1 MSEVQNINN
10 LIQVGMTKNDF
21 ITKYKQMLED
31 IKNEPA
37 KSIFAG
43 NLSDDAIS
51 RMFDSI
57 TIANDDG
64 DDCENAQISQA
75 DYDKIAGYDGDTS
88 SISDEDL
95 VKYYEDMLQNTPM
108 VSGPVDSDT
117 PSMTYAQGL
126 DILSDLKGLKTQSAE
141 NRKNDLQNE
150 IDELIEKDS
159 SISAETKQKYK
170 DMQKA
175 LKELKSGLEERK
187 RQLETN
193 KRNTQILEAKI
204 ASKRAKADNIED
216 ENDKA
221 NLEEEI
227 TSLNEDMSAFETDAK
242 NLQTDITHFK
252 SDITRLTKDLEKIM
266 KEIEKSSAETARKIA
281 EKQAE
286 MDRVD
291 QELAQDIA
299 NIDEQMEKAQKQ
311 LILEAQR
318 AGTDSANYANAG
330 NDGHIGKTASQALS
344 NAAGEIGVREAT
356 GRNDGAAVAKY
367 RGGVDN
373 GAAWCAS
380 FVSWCYKG
388 NDVFGYQ
395 ASVSGIQMAAQR
407 QGLYS
412 EKGTY
417 TPKPGDV
424 MIQKNGCSH
433 TGIVESVDPDGT
445 IHTIEGN
452 ASNQVKRVTYRP
464 GSKGY
469 NHISGF
475 VRMSERG

>member
-1 MSEVQNINN
+1 
-10 LIQVGMTKNDF
+10 
-21 ITKYKQMLED
+21 
-31 IKNEPA
+31 
-37 KSIFAG
+37 
-43 NLSDDAIS
+43 
-51 RMFDSI
+51 MFDSI

-318 AGTDSANYANAG
+318 AGTDSANYAKPLRHYQMQQVKLVSEKQQGATTEQLLLSTEVALIMVLHG
-330 NDGHIGKTASQALS
+330 AQALFLGVTKAMMYLDIKHQSVESRWQHKDKVYIQKKGHIPQ
-344 NAAGEIGVREAT
+344 NR
-356 GRNDGAAVAKY
+356 
-367 RGGVDN
+367 
-373 GAAWCAS
+373 
-380 FVSWCYKG
+380 
-388 NDVFGYQ
+388 
-395 ASVSGIQMAAQR
+395 
-407 QGLYS
+407 
-412 EKGTY
+412 
-417 TPKPGDV
+417 V
-424 MIQKNGCSH
+424 ML
-433 TGIVESVDPDGT
+433 
-445 IHTIEGN
+445 
-452 ASNQVKRVTYRP
+452 
-464 GSKGY
+464 
-469 NHISGF
+469 
-475 VRMSERG
+475 